1 MTRVAVTGKPWRM
14 IDDRLVLRVR
24 LTPRAQRDSIDGI
37 GETPFGP
44 ALEARVR
51 APADKG
57 EANDALEELMAR
69 CLKLPK
75 SAVAMTA
82 GFRSR
87 IKTLTIAGEPRLL
100 AAQLKR
106 LFDRLI

>member
-1 MTRVAVTGKPWRM
+1 MTGKPWRT

-24 LTPRAQRDSIDGI
+24 VTPRASRDGVDGI

-51 APADKG
+51 AVADKG
-57 EANDALEELMAR
+57 EANAALEALIAR
-69 CLKLPK
+69 ALKLPK
-75 SAVAMTA
+75 RAVVMTA

-87 IKTLTIAGEPRLL
+87 IKTLAIAGAPRPLSALL
-100 AAQLKR
+100 ERQFEKPA
-106 LFDRLI
+106 